1 MFGSCGKLVCVYVGG
16 GGGGCGGAGGGGGG
30 GDAMSAND
38 LKQISL
44 SILCMQTT

>member
-1 MFGSCGKLVCVYVGG
+1 MGER
-16 GGGGCGGAGGGGGG
+16 GGGG